1 MQKGI
6 KLKDITYITST
17 TVVNFGR
24 QRELDTD
31 SKAIHP
37 VEIKNLDNKSNVT
50 DAGDDQFLFCFF
62 EDFRKSLKNEIK
74 MFSINCNGREG
85 EWR

>member
-1 MQKGI
+1 MIMQKGI

-50 DAGDDQFLFCFF
+50 DAGDDQFFF
-62 EDFRKSLKNEIK
+62 FFFFFFKILEKVKKMKLK
-74 MFSINCNGREG
+74 FSQ
-85 EWR
+85 

>member
-1 MQKGI
+1 MIMQKGI

-50 DAGDDQFLFCFF
+50 DAGDDQFILFYFIFF
-62 EDFRKSLKNEIK
+62 LKILEKVKK
-74 MFSINCNGREG
+74 MRLKCSQ
-85 EWR
+85 